1 MDFSKLGPS
10 LAKVG
15 APILKGLLE
24 NAIGGIGGKLA
35 GAAVEALAEALGTPA
50 TPDAVS
56 EYIEAHPAEA
66 TPIVQQIEYQMVK
79 TLDIGVGDLS
89 GYLEVLKEDQKSE
102 GILSRIWRPLFAIIY
117 TGLFAIQV
125 VTICW
130 LLWTRQLGTL
140 NELGEITTFLSFMNV
155 AALGVL
161 GVQIWKRTEEKKSG
175 I

>member
-35 GAAVEALAEALGTPA
+35 GATVEALAEALGTAA

-56 EYIEAHPAEA
+56 DYIEAHPTEA
-66 TPIVQQIEYQMVK
+66 TPIVQQIESQMVK

-175 I
+175 V